1 MIWSSSDTSLED
13 VVLAAGDVGGLLVD
27 VVVGRS
33 GAARPRLADSHRPV
47 SRPLLGQGKPPRAPS
62 YRVVTEFLRGP
73 PCRFRIEAEH
83 SWLFT
88 EGISVGDLSEA
99 TVSDAREGC
108 FFLNTFPV
116 IFFSPF
122 RLESK
127 RTIIDDDDG
136 PMAALQGLF
145 ASIIN
150 HTLCGAWPPSST
162 HANRFLF

>member
-1 MIWSSSDTSLED
+1 MSSS
-13 VVLAAGDVGGLLVD
+13 LLVTL
-27 VVVGRS
+27 VVCWWTLLS
-33 GAARPRLADSHRPV
+33 AEAAPQDLGSPIRIAQCRALCLDKV
-47 SRPLLGQGKPPRAPS
+47 SPPRAPS

-108 FFLNTFPV
+108 FFFNTFPV